1 MKALYRRVRGHNYI
15 LFYGA
20 GNGGGAQTEMI
31 RRNHIPGLA
40 PWFEEWE
47 NGQWYWG
54 YDVTGAQPLP
64 RLLEFRTL
72 SLQEAEGFFV
82 SLAKLLGRLDEFL
95 LDWNGLVLEPEY
107 LYCRE
112 GAENCLFFFL
122 EGQEGSLES
131 HLKGLTAW
139 FLEKTG
145 ENDRA
150 LEQLLLRLYRACAG
164 GGLEPEEIFSCLEE
178 PGAYRSGPLQAPELL
193 PEGENQ
199 ETAPRESLWKRLW
212 SFIMKGARKKPV
224 EMWDDLEP
232 EREPAKEREKERPP
246 VPSDRYAPPAF
257 SGETELLF
265 AEETEDAP
273 QLYRLAEKK
282 RIPITAFPFF
292 IGSREGVDYDPGDRG
307 VSRLHARLELRGGRY
322 WIMDLNSTNG
332 TALNGEELTPNEETE
347 LFHGDRVEIA
357 GTLYEFRVF
366 DRRGESC

>member
-31 RRNHIPGLA
+31 RRNQIPGLA

-47 NGQWYWG
+47 DGQWYWG
-54 YDVTGAQPLP
+54 YDVTGAQPLS
-64 RLLEFRTL
+64 RLLEFRAL

-139 FLEKTG
+139 FLEKAG

-178 PGAYRSGPLQAPELL
+178 PGAYRSGPLQAPEL
-193 PEGENQ
+193 
-199 ETAPRESLWKRLW
+199 PRRVKIR
-212 SFIMKGARKKPV
+212 RQ
-224 EMWDDLEP
+224 
-232 EREPAKEREKERPP
+232 RPG
-246 VPSDRYAPPAF
+246 RAF
-257 SGETELLF
+257 GNGCGLL
-265 AEETEDAP
+265 
-273 QLYRLAEKK
+273 L
-282 RIPITAFPFF
+282 
-292 IGSREGVDYDPGDRG
+292 
-307 VSRLHARLELRGGRY
+307 
-322 WIMDLNSTNG
+322 
-332 TALNGEELTPNEETE
+332 
-347 LFHGDRVEIA
+347 
-357 GTLYEFRVF
+357 
-366 DRRGESC
+366 